1 MLYIRVMATAVN
13 TYKFVKESGRWYID
27 LPDWPGVKADLEM
40 VEGADIM
47 LDYVGEGSSVVDLML
62 AEQPFEGSATLKL
75 IEDYAEHVGGGIYF
89 LEEYDGKTLNQQ
101 MWLCDVT
108 KYVFGGLPE
117 FIYFRKVVE

>member
-1 MLYIRVMATAVN
+1 MTTDIN
-13 TYKFVKESGRWYID
+13 TYKFVKETGRWYID

-47 LDYVGEGSSVVDLML
+47 LDYVGEGSDVVELML
-62 AEQPFEGSATLKL
+62 SETLFDGSSTLKL
-75 IEDYAEHVGGGIYF
+75 IEDYAEHVGGGIY
-89 LEEYDGKTLNQQ
+89 LLDEYNGVTLNQQ

-117 FIYFRKVVE
+117 SIYFRKVS

>member
-1 MLYIRVMATAVN
+1 MFYISAMTTTIN
-13 TYKFVKESGRWYID
+13 TYKFVKEMGRWYID

-47 LDYVGEGSSVVDLML
+47 LDYVGEGIGVVELML
-62 AEQPFEGSATLKL
+62 AEAPFDGSSTLKL
-75 IEDYAEHVGGGIYF
+75 IEDYAEHVGGGIYL
-89 LEEYDGKTLNQQ
+89 LEEYGGKVLNQQ

-117 FIYFRKVVE
+117 FIYFKKAA